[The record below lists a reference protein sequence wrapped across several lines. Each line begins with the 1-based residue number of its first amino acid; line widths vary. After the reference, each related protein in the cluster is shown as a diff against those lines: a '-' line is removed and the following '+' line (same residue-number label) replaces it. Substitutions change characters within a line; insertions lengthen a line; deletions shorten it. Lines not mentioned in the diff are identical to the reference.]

1 MDLLRPPPIP
11 SLPAP
16 RVPSPDAL
24 SRAAVNVFDRV
35 TRGHLADLRPMPASI
50 IDEGPQRT
58 LYRYHAAAGAA
69 SEGPPVLLVPP
80 LAAPALCFDLRRGC
94 SVAELLVRAGHPTYL
109 VDYGSIAFGDRSL
122 GVGDGG

>member
-1 MDLLRPPPIP
+1 MDLLPAPHIP

-16 RVPSPDAL
+16 HVPSPDAV

-50 IDEGPQRT
+50 IDEGPQRP
-58 LYRYHAAAGAA
+58 LSRYPPAAGAA
-69 SEGPPVLLVPP
+69 PEAPPALLVPP

-94 SVAELLVRAGHPTYL
+94 SVAEHLV
-109 VDYGSIAFGDRSL
+109 
-122 GVGDGG
+122 